1 MSDQQNNILQDPPE
15 FITENGILYKREGD
29 YYFPFP
35 DLPSEELNTTPIG
48 RFGRMHG
55 QYLKKNESDLYLE
68 MKLSGELYP
77 YLRDIDEEASVMM
90 EQLTEKMVEAEGL
103 TEALKAQDQM
113 EWVGQMNNIRYRA
126 EEIVKQELIYI

>member
-1 MSDQQNNILQDPPE
+1 
-15 FITENGILYKREGD
+15 
-29 YYFPFP
+29 
-35 DLPSEELNTTPIG
+35 
-48 RFGRMHG
+48 MHG